1 MVEAITV
8 MAFDFGEKRIGV
20 AVGNTLLKAANPLN
34 TLRVLSLDSR
44 FAAIK
49 TVVDEWQP
57 TQLVVGRPLHPDGT
71 AHALTARCEKFA
83 RQLNGRFNLPVALVD
98 ERYTS
103 AIAQQERARDVDARA
118 AALIL
123 ESYFDQFHA

>member
-1 MVEAITV
+1 

-20 AVGNTLLKAANPLN
+20 AVGNTLLKTANPLN
-34 TLRVLSLDSR
+34 TLHVLSLDAR
-44 FAAIK
+44 FSAIK
-49 TVVDEWQP
+49 SVVDEWQP
-57 TQLVVGRPLHPDGT
+57 AQLVVGRPLHPDGA

-83 RQLNGRFNLPVALVD
+83 RQLNGRLNLPVELID

-123 ESYFDQFHA
+123 ESYFEQFHA